1 MVSHTIALIL
11 HRPSEELKS
20 LLMKVKEESEKVGLK
35 LSIQKTKVMASSPI
49 TSWQIDGET
58 AETVADFIFLGFKIT
73 ADDDCSHEIKR
84 HIFLG
89 RKVMNNLDSL
99 EPSVFIARSDAETP
113 ILWPPDSKNW
123 LIWKDPDAGKDW
135 SGRRRGWQR
144 MRWLDGIT
152 DSMNIRLG
160 KLWELVM
167 DREAWRAAVHGVA
180 KSQTQLSDWT
190 EWQIILS
197 VF

>member
-1 MVSHTIALIL
+1 
-11 HRPSEELKS
+11 
-20 LLMKVKEESEKVGLK
+20 
-35 LSIQKTKVMASSPI
+35 MASSPI

-113 ILWPPDSKNW
+113 ILWPPDSKN
-123 LIWKDPDAGKDW
+123 
-135 SGRRRGWQR
+135 
-144 MRWLDGIT
+144 
-152 DSMNIRLG
+152 
-160 KLWELVM
+160 
-167 DREAWRAAVHGVA
+167 
-180 KSQTQLSDWT
+180 
-190 EWQIILS
+190 
-197 VF
+197 